1 MKTAKLITFVLA
13 VVLTTSAFCQFRPNV
28 KGSGNV
34 VTKERK
40 AAYFNTVHVSSGID
54 VYLTQG
60 EKESITVEADDNL
73 HEYIETEIKDNT
85 LKVFSQ
91 ANIRSAKAK
100 KVYVTI
106 KEVEELTASSAGDLS
121 GENTIKTKTLY
132 LSASSAGDITLK
144 VETENLKCRLS
155 SSGDI
160 TLTGVANELEAD
172 LSSAGDLKAFD
183 LETKIADISAS
194 SAGDARITVT
204 ENLRARASS
213 AGDIYYMGNPK
224 LIDTHSS
231 SAGKIHKK

>member
-1 MKTAKLITFVLA
+1 MKTAKLITFILA
-13 VVLTTSAFCQFRPNV
+13 VALTTSVQSQFRPNV

-40 AAYFNTVHVSSGID
+40 AGYFNAVHVSSGID

-73 HEYIETEIKDNT
+73 HDYIETEIKDNT
-85 LKVFSQ
+85 LKVYSQ
-91 ANIRSAKAK
+91 ANIRSAKATI
-100 KVYVTI
+100 VYVTI
-106 KEVEELTASSAGDLS
+106 KEVEELTASSAGDLF

-132 LSASSAGDITLK
+132 LSASSAGDITLNI
-144 VETENLKCRLS
+144 ETEKLKCRLS
-155 SSGDI
+155 SSGDM
-160 TLTGVANELEAD
+160 TLAGVANELEAN

-183 LETKIADISAS
+183 LETRIADVSAS

-213 AGDIYYMGNPK
+213 SGDIYYMGNPK
-224 LIDTHSS
+224 LVDVRSS